1 MFMLDDATNLKL
13 CKNRAWRSGSNFV
26 ALFNIFPRRLFQISA
41 TCCSLVGL
49 RMKRM
54 MLMPI
59 GKQIKWKADQRAKN
73 HTNSTSL
80 SLTLY
85 AMTCW
90 FYVFLHMRSWSYRS
104 IPGAPLAAP
113 NCPGCW
119 QLLGFTALSACD
131 LTEEWSLSDLI
142 QSHPVKD
149 MSGQNRVR
157 YGILPKIGTSMGNIN
172 GEHDDKI
179 W

>member
-13 CKNRAWRSGSNFV
+13 GKNRAWRSGSNFV

-80 SLTLY
+80 SL
-85 AMTCW
+85 
-90 FYVFLHMRSWSYRS
+90 
-104 IPGAPLAAP
+104 
-113 NCPGCW
+113 
-119 QLLGFTALSACD
+119 
-131 LTEEWSLSDLI
+131 
-142 QSHPVKD
+142 
-149 MSGQNRVR
+149 
-157 YGILPKIGTSMGNIN
+157 SMP
-172 GEHDDKI
+172 
-179 W
+179 